1 MSDDEWSD
9 SDSEPGGDVETAV
22 LLGVPDGAL
31 SAPGDAADAAVS
43 RLGGSPVRPHVLCV
57 IESSF
62 ISVSAQA
69 FLTASPRADAAEC
82 KSCGARMPLLAQVWC
97 PREGAAHDRALYV
110 WGCARAR
117 CQRAD
122 GRCAPPP
129 RRSQAW
135 GMNEW
140 RVV

>member
-43 RLGGSPVRPHVLCV
+43 RLGGSPVRPHVLFVISNRALYLCV
-57 IESSF
+57 
-62 ISVSAQA
+62 QA
-69 FLTASPRADAAEC
+69 FLTASPSLEAAEC

-110 WGCARAR
+110 WGCARVR

-122 GRCAPPP
+122 GRCAAPP
-129 RRSQAW
+129 RPSRA
-135 GMNEW
+135 GV
-140 RVV
+140 R